1 MNTYFWKW
9 LIGTVGL
16 SCIIIIKDYQHV
28 DVRWCST
35 CADIPTWRDRGGIS
49 MTWIIFCLE
58 VFRNCLKWLIRST
71 GDNSCICTN
80 SLSYHLLYLCVYLP
94 SVSKPSVSHYLR
106 PGSVR
111 PLTSHHQH
119 LSLCLQASFLGYYLL
134 WSKKFLFLNKEFY
147 DHLISSYWA
156 LWCIKKSL
164 NKSPVIWFE
173 CDTTPGFINLV
184 LFIDVIGLL
193 WFCTEVFLDFDQ
205 RSV

>member
-9 LIGTVGL
+9 IVETYRLIGTVGL

-134 WSKKFLFLNKEFY
+134 WSKKVFVSEQR
-147 DHLISSYWA
+147 I
-156 LWCIKKSL
+156 LWSPHIKL
-164 NKSPVIWFE
+164 LGPVMHKKI
-173 CDTTPGFINLV
+173 IK
-184 LFIDVIGLL
+184 
-193 WFCTEVFLDFDQ
+193 
-205 RSV
+205 